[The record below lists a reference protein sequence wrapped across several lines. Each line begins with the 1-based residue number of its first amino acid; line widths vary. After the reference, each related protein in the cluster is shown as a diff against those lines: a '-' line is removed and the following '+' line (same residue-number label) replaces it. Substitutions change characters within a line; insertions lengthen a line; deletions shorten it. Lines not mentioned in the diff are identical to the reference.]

1 MRQLQE
7 ISFDIEHLKSQ
18 LGRYFYEICRG
29 EPFLK
34 LNGADFERDISE
46 LWAAN
51 KLDERCW
58 IYFLPFFRA
67 VIVIF
72 MTLFSR
78 GEQDMYLSVS

>member
-51 KLDERCW
+51 KLDERC
-58 IYFLPFFRA
+58 
-67 VIVIF
+67 
-72 MTLFSR
+72 
-78 GEQDMYLSVS
+78 